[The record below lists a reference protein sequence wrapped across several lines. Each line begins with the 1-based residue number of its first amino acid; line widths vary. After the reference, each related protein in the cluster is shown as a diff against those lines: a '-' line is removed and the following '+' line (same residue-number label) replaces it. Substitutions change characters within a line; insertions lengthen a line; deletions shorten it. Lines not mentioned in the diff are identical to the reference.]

1 MSDII
6 IRGVSFDRNSFSDLE
21 RSSFGCLKG
30 CFGIYVFRDENN
42 ALYVGKSGRTPDQ
55 KKDLHDRIKQYFTQN
70 DSGVSFPERWMKR
83 NGKHCY
89 SDFLTFAN
97 KLELL
102 TISTKEK
109 SGHSVE
115 IIKWIEEFLIRE
127 LDPPYNFGYCDFL
140 CLEDRIG
147 ILELL

>member
-1 MSDII
+1 
-6 IRGVSFDRNSFSDLE
+6 
-21 RSSFGCLKG
+21 
-30 CFGIYVFRDENN
+30 
-42 ALYVGKSGRTPDQ
+42 
-55 KKDLHDRIKQYFTQN
+55 
-70 DSGVSFPERWMKR
+70 MKR

-109 SGHSVE
+109 SDHSVE

-127 LDPPYNFGYCDFL
+127 LDPPYNFEYYDFL
-140 CLEDRIG
+140 CSEERIG
-147 ILELL
+147 ILGLL